1 MGHREGCKLTNDLKW
16 LICSDI
22 HIPIHSERMLTMLFD
37 VIKWWKPD
45 AIDIAGDQDDA
56 CGTSRWA
63 DGSVDEVN
71 NKVLEDSMILKQFSG
86 DMRLAAPQ
94 ADLHWH
100 DGNHGWTRH
109 DSYIKTKAK
118 ALDGLIT
125 PDMIYDLDK
134 NGWEWHSYQGP
145 PVKRFGDMHVHHG
158 LAISKHGGQSV
169 KQDMEDWNV
178 SLIRGHS
185 HRQASYRKS
194 VVFSDEE
201 MTTTQNLEGYEIGH
215 LMNVS
220 KASYSQTHN
229 WQPGFAI
236 AHVEN
241 GERPHVQ
248 LVPIHMGSEGWTCW
262 VDGKKFTS

>member
-1 MGHREGCKLTNDLKW
+1 MVTL
-16 LICSDI
+16 
-22 HIPIHSERMLTMLFD
+22 LFK

-45 AIDIAGDQDDA
+45 SLDLVGDIDDA
-56 CGTSRWA
+56 CGTSRWVS
-63 DGSVDEVN
+63 DTTDEVHN
-71 NKVLEDSMILKQFSG
+71 TIAKDSVELKKFSS
-86 DMRLAAPQ
+86 DIRDALPN

-109 DSYIKTKAK
+109 ENYIKTKAK

-125 PDMIYDLDK
+125 PDTLYDLDK
-134 NGWEWHSYQGP
+134 NGWSWHSYQGP
-145 PVKRFGDMHVHHG
+145 PVKRFGDLHVHHG

-178 SLIRGHS
+178 SLVRGHS

-194 VVFSDEE
+194 VVFSDEN
-201 MTTTQNLEGYEIGH
+201 MAITQDLEGYEIGH
-215 LMNVS
+215 LMDVS
-220 KASYSQTHN
+220 KATYSPTHN

-241 GERPHVQ
+241 GVRPHVQ
-248 LVPIHMGSEGWTCW
+248 LVPIHHTEKGYTCF
-262 VDGKKFTS
+262 VDGKFFSA

>member
-1 MGHREGCKLTNDLKW
+1 VTNDLKW
-16 LICSDI
+16 FIMSDI
-22 HIPIHSERMLTMLFD
+22 HIPIHSERMLSLAFD

-63 DGSVDEVN
+63 DGSVEEVN
-71 NKVLEDSMILKQFSG
+71 SRVFEDSILLKKFSA
-86 DMRLAAPQ
+86 DVREAAPK

-125 PDMIYDLDK
+125 PDTIYDLNK
-134 NGWEWHSYQGP
+134 NGWSWHPYQGP
-145 PVKRFGDMHVHHG
+145 PVQRFGEMHVHHG

-169 KQDMEDWNV
+169 KQDVEDWNV

-194 VVFSDEE
+194 VVFSDDSL
-201 MTTTQNLEGYEIGH
+201 TITQDLEGYEIGH
-215 LMNVS
+215 LMDVS
-220 KASYSQTHN
+220 KAKYSPTHN

-241 GERPHVQ
+241 GKKPHVQ
-248 LVPIHMGSEGWTCW
+248 LVPIHITENGYTCY
-262 VDGKKFTS
+262 VDGRRFSA

>member
-1 MGHREGCKLTNDLKW
+1 KLSNDLRW
-16 LICSDI
+16 LVMSDI
-22 HIPIHSERMLTMLFD
+22 HIPLHSERMLSMMFD
-37 VIKWWKPD
+37 IIKWWKPD
-45 AIDIAGDQDDA
+45 AIDLAGDIDDA

-63 DGSVDEVN
+63 DGKIDEVDN
-71 NKVLEDSMILKQFSG
+71 NVFEDSVLLRQFSA
-86 DMRLAAPQ
+86 DIRNAAPK

-125 PDMIYDLDK
+125 PDSLYDLNK
-134 NGWEWHSYQGP
+134 NGWSWHSYQGP
-145 PVKRFGDMHVHHG
+145 PVQRFGDMHVHHG

-185 HRQASYRKS
+185 HRQASFAKS
-194 VVFSDEE
+194 VVFTDPDQ
-201 MTTTQNLEGYEIGH
+201 TTTQHLEGYEIGH

-220 KASYSQTHN
+220 EAKYAPTHN

-236 AHVEN
+236 AHVEE
-241 GERPHVQ
+241 GQKPHVH
-248 LVPIHMGSEGWTCW
+248 LVPIHMTERGYTCYL
-262 VDGKKFTS
+262 DAKRFTA